1 MKFLV
6 IGDIVGTP
14 GMNRIKRELKN
25 IINKENIDFCIVNGE
40 NSANGKGI
48 RHREYNEILEC
59 GADVITMGNHLFYR
73 KEMLEE
79 YKKLDRLAVPANV
92 TNVEGNK
99 YVIVEKNGVKIA
111 CINLIGA
118 FGMGD
123 MFENN
128 TRSPF
133 TVIQEILQE
142 ISTKNPDYIFVDFH
156 AEATA
161 EKIAMG
167 QFLADKVTCTFGTHT
182 HVQTA
187 DEEIINDKMAY
198 ITDVGMTGPKDSVIG
213 LKKEVALV
221 RFVEGKFAKYE
232 CSQNDSILNGIIVET
247 DDVTKNATSIKRI
260 YNR

>member
-14 GMNRIKRELKN
+14 GMDRIKKDLKN
-25 IINKENIDFCIVNGE
+25 LIKENNIDFCIVNGE

-48 RHREYNEILEC
+48 RIKEYNEILEC
-59 GADVITMGNHLFYR
+59 GADIITMGNHIYYR
-73 KEMLEE
+73 KEMQKEYINLE
-79 YKKLDRLAVPANV
+79 RLAIPANV
-92 TNVEGNK
+92 TNITGNK
-99 YVIVEKNGVKIA
+99 HVTVEKNGIKVS
-111 CINLIGA
+111 CINLIGE
-118 FGMGD
+118 FGMGSL
-123 MFENN
+123 FENN
-128 TRSPF
+128 TTNPF
-133 TVIQEILQE
+133 TVVVEEINKIKE
-142 ISTKNPDYIFVDFH
+142 EKADYIFVDFH

-167 QFLADKVTCTFGTHT
+167 EFLSDKVTCTFGTHT

-187 DEEIINDKMAY
+187 DEEIINNSMAY

-221 RFVEGKFAKYE
+221 RFVEGKYAKYE

-247 DDVTKNATSIKRI
+247 DDISKKAISIKRI
-260 YNR
+260 FNR